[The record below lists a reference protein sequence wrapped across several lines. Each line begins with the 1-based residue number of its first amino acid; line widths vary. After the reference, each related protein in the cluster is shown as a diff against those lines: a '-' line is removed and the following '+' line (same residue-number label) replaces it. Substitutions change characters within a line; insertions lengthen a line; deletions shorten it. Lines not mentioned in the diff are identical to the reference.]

1 MGKLIEGTEELLSSV
16 GEIVR
21 DYQKVQGE
29 RDKNSDDFNVFKA
42 LGVQRNKECLH
53 SAFIAELLNP
63 KGAHGM
69 KDTFLKL
76 FKKQIIDV
84 FYTDGWDFD
93 TINATVRTEHPFD
106 IERYSGRI
114 DILIECKYSKGR
126 KGIIIENKIDACDQD
141 DQLFRYDRFGK
152 SRYDN
157 TSNYQLIYLTLEG
170 EDATEKSTRSDK
182 ELEGRYISASY
193 KKHIMQWIIQ
203 CSNKCFFPAVQEVLI
218 QYENNLKDMLGFVMD
233 KQTTDKLLKE
243 AVSKNHIDATMAII
257 KHQDSIQKVIIED
270 FITQMEKK
278 ADKYGLNCVVRGD
291 LLNLKPN
298 SGLLFF
304 YPNKHWCL
312 FIGAFKHI
320 QRESIIYGITQRD
333 DETKKRITQSWI
345 KEKIQPAW
353 EGLKYPNTQCSEF
366 PLGFFN
372 LYWDNEETRKK
383 KWWNWKKWEAI
394 EAMANGDLAKWIDKH
409 AFKEVLGGNILHK
422 DLLKHMERI
431 TKKV

>member
-1 MGKLIEGTEELLSSV
+1 
-16 GEIVR
+16 
-21 DYQKVQGE
+21 
-29 RDKNSDDFNVFKA
+29 
-42 LGVQRNKECLH
+42 
-53 SAFIAELLNP
+53 
-63 KGAHGM
+63 
-69 KDTFLKL
+69 
-76 FKKQIIDV
+76 
-84 FYTDGWDFD
+84 
-93 TINATVRTEHPFD
+93 
-106 IERYSGRI
+106 
-114 DILIECKYSKGR
+114 
-126 KGIIIENKIDACDQD
+126 
-141 DQLFRYDRFGK
+141 
-152 SRYDN
+152 
-157 TSNYQLIYLTLEG
+157 
-170 EDATEKSTRSDK
+170 
-182 ELEGRYISASY
+182 
-193 KKHIMQWIIQ
+193 
-203 CSNKCFFPAVQEVLI
+203 
-218 QYENNLKDMLGFVMD
+218 
-233 KQTTDKLLKE
+233 
-243 AVSKNHIDATMAII
+243 
-257 KHQDSIQKVIIED
+257 
-270 FITQMEKK
+270 MEKK
-278 ADKYGLNCVVRGD
+278 ADKYGLNCVVCGD